1 MYTYTAAIHAST
13 AAKPSKQRIVEYLLR
28 TTSNSHLRWHTG
40 MPPKVTVSRIRLMGG
55 NVLLRARR
63 TQSHM

>member
-13 AAKPSKQRIVEYLLR
+13 AAKPSKQRIFEYLMR
-28 TTSNSHLRWHTG
+28 TTS
-40 MPPKVTVSRIRLMGG
+40 SRIRLMGG

-63 TQSHM
+63 TQSHI